1 MSAPQG
7 DHNAGATEDEK
18 AGLLDS
24 LAMKT
29 AEGRLNNRRVHNKVC
44 GQSHLFLTFG
54 AKPPIS
60 HVWGEATSFTRF
72 LGFQFK
78 PKEAVPL
85 TRRLLPHDITLIRIA
100 AIRH

>member
-7 DHNAGATEDEK
+7 DHDARGTEDEE
-18 AGLLDS
+18 ADLLDS

-44 GQSHLFLTFG
+44 G

-60 HVWGEATSFTRF
+60 HVLGKATYFPR
-72 LGFQFK
+72 LGQSHLFHTLSRVSIQTEGGF
-78 PKEAVPL
+78 A
-85 TRRLLPHDITLIRIA
+85 PH
-100 AIRH
+100 

>member
-44 GQSHLFLTFG
+44 GY
-54 AKPPIS
+54 A
-60 HVWGEATSFTRF
+60 
-72 LGFQFK
+72 
-78 PKEAVPL
+78 PL
-85 TRRLLPHDITLIRIA
+85 QWNYS
-100 AIRH
+100 